1 MLKRFLFI
9 LMLFT
14 TTIAMAQTDY
24 RLMFLGK
31 AVLPTENLNSFI
43 QEKVSENDIYNGYYY
58 RIIQFYS
65 VPTQAEKAAI
75 ETAGIKLLEY
85 LPKNAFNAAIPI
97 GLNKQLLSGFNVRSV
112 TNQSSEQKLSVSMLG
127 DYPAYAVP
135 AAGMVDVRLQFQK
148 NISIQEAQL
157 IAASYGKVLS
167 STEIN
172 NMVEVRMPQQ
182 SVASVLQQPWL
193 FFIDLTS
200 PPSVKDDLEGRS
212 LHRSNVIN
220 NDLLMGR
227 KYNGSGVAAALAD
240 DGFVGPHIDFTGRIT
255 NYSTNTGPSHGDM
268 TGGILAGAGN
278 LNPAYPGMANGVQ
291 LHVFDIGNYPQ
302 IIDAVAN
309 YNNLG
314 TVVASTSYSQGC
326 NEYTTDT
333 QFGDQTIHDNGQL
346 EFVFSAGNNNG
357 ANCGYGAG
365 GNWGNITGGYKQG
378 KNVIA
383 VANLDALEVIDPSSS
398 IGPASDGRVKP
409 DIAAN
414 GRDQMSTDENNTYQ
428 VGGGTSAACPGI
440 AGICTQLIQAYKQIN
455 SASDAPTALIKAC
468 LLNGAEDIGNPG
480 PDYKYGWGR
489 VNALRA
495 VTTIEDARYFTD
507 SINQGDSLT
516 YSINVPAGTSQMRVM
531 VYWHDVG
538 GSPASST
545 YLVNDIDMQ
554 VTDPSSVSWN
564 PWILDPTPNAANL
577 NAPATRG
584 IDHLNNMEQVTL
596 DNPAAGSYIV
606 SLKGFAIPQGPQTYY
621 VVYEFRND
629 DITVTYPMGGEGF
642 VPGHPE
648 IIRWDALK
656 GLGSF
661 DVEYTTDNGTTWNNI
676 ATVNQNT
683 LQYTWNVPNNI
694 ATTGDARV
702 RVTRGSVSG
711 LSDTTF
717 TIIGIPQNLN
727 VIYSCPDSIK
737 IGWTAVSNAAW
748 YEVSMLGTMYMD
760 SVATTT
766 NNSFVFT
773 NLTSSNT
780 YWFSVRAVMANGNKG
795 RRANAIEKQPGI
807 FNCPNIPPFV
817 QFSANFNVGCTSKT
831 FTFTDQ
837 SSNAPSSW
845 NWTFNPSTVTF
856 VNGTSATS
864 QNPQVQF
871 NASGTYDVTLD
882 ATNGI
887 GTSSSTQT
895 AMINILAPSLPPMT
909 QDFQATAFPPANW
922 TIEPSNINY
931 TWQKSALIT
940 GSAGTSTYAA
950 RFNNFS
956 YNSSGAEDGLISYEV
971 SLSNAVAALLT
982 FDVAYAQY
990 SSVYEDGLRVDI
1002 STDCGNTWV
1011 ASGYLKI
1018 GAALATTGTTTS
1030 NFAPSAANQ
1039 WRNDTVSL
1047 SAYLGQDVSI
1057 KFVNINDYG
1066 NSMYVDNV
1074 NLDITTGLTQLNN
1087 SVGTLSISPNPS
1099 DGKFIIYSNRS
1110 SHESY
1115 TLTIYDINGKA
1126 IAKDEFPANNK
1137 SHAVDISN
1145 FAKGVYFIKVESQ
1158 NSVQRLK
1165 VISR

>member
-112 TNQSSEQKLSVSMLG
+112 TNQSFEQKLSVSMLG

-428 VGGGTSAACPGI
+428 VGVV
-440 AGICTQLIQAYKQIN
+440 
-455 SASDAPTALIKAC
+455 
-468 LLNGAEDIGNPG
+468 LLLP
-480 PDYKYGWGR
+480 
-489 VNALRA
+489 
-495 VTTIEDARYFTD
+495 
-507 SINQGDSLT
+507 
-516 YSINVPAGTSQMRVM
+516 VPE
-531 VYWHDVG
+531 
-538 GSPASST
+538 
-545 YLVNDIDMQ
+545 LQ
-554 VTDPSSVSWN
+554 V
-564 PWILDPTPNAANL
+564 
-577 NAPATRG
+577 
-584 IDHLNNMEQVTL
+584 
-596 DNPAAGSYIV
+596 
-606 SLKGFAIPQGPQTYY
+606 
-621 VVYEFRND
+621 
-629 DITVTYPMGGEGF
+629 
-642 VPGHPE
+642 
-648 IIRWDALK
+648 
-656 GLGSF
+656 
-661 DVEYTTDNGTTWNNI
+661 
-676 ATVNQNT
+676 
-683 LQYTWNVPNNI
+683 
-694 ATTGDARV
+694 
-702 RVTRGSVSG
+702 
-711 LSDTTF
+711 
-717 TIIGIPQNLN
+717 
-727 VIYSCPDSIK
+727 
-737 IGWTAVSNAAW
+737 
-748 YEVSMLGTMYMD
+748 
-760 SVATTT
+760 
-766 NNSFVFT
+766 
-773 NLTSSNT
+773 
-780 YWFSVRAVMANGNKG
+780 
-795 RRANAIEKQPGI
+795 
-807 FNCPNIPPFV
+807 
-817 QFSANFNVGCTSKT
+817 
-831 FTFTDQ
+831 
-837 SSNAPSSW
+837 
-845 NWTFNPSTVTF
+845 
-856 VNGTSATS
+856 
-864 QNPQVQF
+864 
-871 NASGTYDVTLD
+871 
-882 ATNGI
+882 
-887 GTSSSTQT
+887 
-895 AMINILAPSLPPMT
+895 
-909 QDFQATAFPPANW
+909 
-922 TIEPSNINY
+922 
-931 TWQKSALIT
+931 SALNLFKPI
-940 GSAGTSTYAA
+940 
-950 RFNNFS
+950 NK
-956 YNSSGAEDGLISYEV
+956 LI
-971 SLSNAVAALLT
+971 LL
-982 FDVAYAQY
+982 
-990 SSVYEDGLRVDI
+990 
-1002 STDCGNTWV
+1002 
-1011 ASGYLKI
+1011 
-1018 GAALATTGTTTS
+1018 
-1030 NFAPSAANQ
+1030 P
-1039 WRNDTVSL
+1039 
-1047 SAYLGQDVSI
+1047 
-1057 KFVNINDYG
+1057 
-1066 NSMYVDNV
+1066 MH
-1074 NLDITTGLTQLNN
+1074 QL
-1087 SVGTLSISPNPS
+1087 L
-1099 DGKFIIYSNRS
+1099 
-1110 SHESY
+1110 
-1115 TLTIYDINGKA
+1115 
-1126 IAKDEFPANNK
+1126 
-1137 SHAVDISN
+1137 
-1145 FAKGVYFIKVESQ
+1145 
-1158 NSVQRLK
+1158 
-1165 VISR
+1165 